1 MQIRAAVT
9 RAKAAPMS
17 LEAIALEEPRDDEI
31 LVRLVAT
38 GVCHTDIVMRDQF
51 YPVPQPI
58 VLGHEG
64 AGVVERVGRGVTKVA
79 PGDHV
84 VMSFNSCG
92 ACPSCLADATT
103 YCHDFFGRNFA
114 GQRPDGSSPLSKDAG
129 KKHEHIHGYFFGQS
143 SFASHAIC
151 NQRNVVK
158 VRKDAPLDL
167 LGPLACGLQT
177 GAGTVI
183 NGLKVGVG
191 DSIAV
196 FGTGSVGLAAIMAA
210 KLVGATTIIGVD
222 LNKER
227 LKMAKALGATHV
239 LDGGAKDVADRIV
252 KITGAGVNFSIDC
265 TGVPKAIGTAIQCL
279 APRGECGLVG
289 ASPVGATVPVDLT
302 HMLAGGRVFR
312 GVVEGEATP
321 EVFIP
326 TLIELYLQGRF
337 PFDKLLAFYPF
348 DRINDAIHDSETGK
362 VIKAVVRMDPR
373 KSAGRRR

>member
-1 MQIRAAVT
+1 MKIRAAVT

-17 LEAIALEEPRDDEI
+17 VETIALEDPRDDEI
-31 LVRLVAT
+31 LVKLVAT

-64 AGVVERVGRGVTKVA
+64 AGIVERVGRGVAKIVK
-79 PGDHV
+79 GDHV

-92 ACPSCLADATT
+92 HCPSCLDDAAT
-103 YCHDFFGRNFA
+103 YCHEFFERNFA
-114 GQRPDGSSPLSKDAG
+114 GQRADGSSPLSKESG
-129 KKHEHIHGYFFGQS
+129 KKGHEHIHGYFFGQS
-143 SFASHAIC
+143 SFATHAIC
-151 NQRNVVK
+151 NQRNIVK
-158 VRKDAPLDL
+158 VPKDAPLHI

-222 LNKER
+222 LNKDR

-239 LDGGAKDVADRIV
+239 IDGAAKDVPARIA
-252 KITGAGVNFSIDC
+252 KITGAGVNWSVDC
-265 TGVPKAIGTAIQCL
+265 TGVPKAIETAVQSL
-279 APRGECGLVG
+279 APRGTCALVG
-289 ASPVGATVPVDLT
+289 ASPLGATVPLDLT
-302 HMLAGGRVFR
+302 FMLSGGRSFR

-321 EVFIP
+321 DVFIP
-326 TLIELYLQGRF
+326 TLIELYRQGRF

-348 DRINDAIHDSETGK
+348 EKINDAIHDSETGK
-362 VIKAVVRMDPR
+362 VIKAVVRM
-373 KSAGRRR
+373 A